1 MTNIIET
8 QSLSK
13 NYGKTC
19 GISSVSL
26 NVGEG
31 DIFGFVG
38 PNGAGKST
46 FIKLILN
53 LIKPTSGTATV
64 FEKDVFKKSHVI
76 KRSLG
81 YAPSDVR
88 FFPNMT
94 TDQILKNTLRFHR
107 NKNYSRIDM
116 ICNRLDLDKNKKF
129 KELSLGNRKK
139 VALATALIHEPKII
153 ILDEPTSGLDPL
165 IQIRLFEM
173 LEEAAKK
180 GATVFLSS
188 HNLAEIRDHCT
199 VTGFIKNGK
208 IINEQRLD
216 TAITNKKI
224 VTITAENLN
233 REILERLNVTII
245 SDNDNSV
252 KFSYTGEL
260 STLIKTV
267 SCIEMSDIIIE
278 NNSLEGEYIK
288 YYDDGDKL

>member
-94 TDQILKNTLRFHR
+94 TDQILKNTLRFHS
-107 NKNYSRIDM
+107 NKNYSRIDTL
-116 ICNRLDLDKNKKF
+116 CNRLDLDIYNKF
-129 KELSLGNRKK
+129 R
-139 VALATALIHEPKII
+139 
-153 ILDEPTSGLDPL
+153 
-165 IQIRLFEM
+165 R
-173 LEEAAKK
+173 
-180 GATVFLSS
+180 
-188 HNLAEIRDHCT
+188 
-199 VTGFIKNGK
+199 
-208 IINEQRLD
+208 
-216 TAITNKKI
+216 TNKPFRSAYPDPSIRNARRGCKKRC
-224 VTITAENLN
+224 N
-233 REILERLNVTII
+233 
-245 SDNDNSV
+245 
-252 KFSYTGEL
+252 
-260 STLIKTV
+260 
-267 SCIEMSDIIIE
+267 CIFIQP
-278 NNSLEGEYIK
+278 
-288 YYDDGDKL
+288 